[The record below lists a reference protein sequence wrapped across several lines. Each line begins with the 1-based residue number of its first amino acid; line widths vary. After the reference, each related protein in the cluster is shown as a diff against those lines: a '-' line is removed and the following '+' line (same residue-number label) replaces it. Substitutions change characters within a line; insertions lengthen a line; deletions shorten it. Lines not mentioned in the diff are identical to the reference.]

1 MEILKV
7 INKGSRMDSYE
18 RFYMYK
24 QSKTGICLN
33 EQHVTTPNVLFGID
47 QSRKIDST

>member
-7 INKGSRMDSYE
+7 IKKGSLMDSYE
-18 RFYMYK
+18 RFYIYK
-24 QSKTGICLN
+24 HSKTGICLN
-33 EQHVTTPNVLFGID
+33 EPHVTTPNVLFDID